1 MKGKGIV
8 LREPAVV
15 AIERESK
22 KVLAVGSDAYRMIGR
37 TPGSVLA
44 VRPLRQGTV
53 ADFELTSTMLRY
65 FVSSVIGRR
74 MFARPRAVIS
84 VPSGVNEMEKRSII
98 SIMFDAGMRRTQ
110 LLDRP
115 IAAALGVGLQFQEAY
130 GTMIVD
136 MGAGVTDIAVL
147 SMGEVVVASCVPI
160 GGDYFGNE
168 EGGYVVRMTETYRK
182 KPLKSRDMLVTDMNG
197 DFHIIKNSDSEQL
210 KALVQGE
217 TPIVNVFNFGPALV
231 IDGELQQ
238 MPDKYNYNI
247 RGLEPRCAIG
257 QVGPLEY
264 VLVVVD
270 GGKKRTVTIT
280 AEDGTK
286 KKSTGCTVETLAQFM
301 ADQGCQQA
309 YNLDGGNSALMVF
322 HGENYSQ
329 KSFSAE
335 RSVSDII
342 YFATAI
348 DFGLDGADKE

>member
-1 MKGKGIV
+1 MAQVNDIGIDLGTSNVLIYMKGKGIV

-84 VPSGVNEMEKRSII
+84 VPSGVNEVEKRSII

-115 IAAALGVGLQFQEAY
+115 LAAALGVGLQFQEAY

-160 GGDYFGNE
+160 GGDYFDDAIIR
-168 EGGYVVRMTETYRK
+168 YLRK
-182 KPLKSRDMLVTDMNG
+182 KYNLL
-197 DFHIIKNSDSEQL
+197 I
-210 KALVQGE
+210 GE
-217 TPIVNVFNFGPALV
+217 
-231 IDGELQQ
+231 
-238 MPDKYNYNI
+238 
-247 RGLEPRCAIG
+247 R
-257 QVGPLEY
+257 
-264 VLVVVD
+264 
-270 GGKKRTVTIT
+270 T
-280 AEDGTK
+280 AEEIKVNIGCAVPQANEISMDV
-286 KKSTGCTVETLAQFM
+286 TGRNLISGLPKTQAITTGEIYEALKDPISELIEAIQAVIERTPPQLA
-301 ADQGCQQA
+301 
-309 YNLDGGNSALMVF
+309 
-322 HGENYSQ
+322 
-329 KSFSAE
+329 
-335 RSVSDII
+335 SDIFEDGI
-342 YFATAI
+342 VFSGGAAALT
-348 DFGLDGADKE
+348 GLSEAVYAALHVPCGVADDPQTSVVMGCGRALEDLSGMKHLLGDARRGRGR

>member
-1 MKGKGIV
+1 MFMAQVNDIGIDLGTSNVLIYMKGKGIV

-84 VPSGVNEMEKRSII
+84 VPSGVNEVEKRSII
-98 SIMFDAGMRRTQ
+98 TIMFDAGMRRTQ

-115 IAAALGVGLQFQEAY
+115 LAAALGVGLQFQEAY

-160 GGDYFGNE
+160 GGDYFDDAIIR
-168 EGGYVVRMTETYRK
+168 YLRK
-182 KPLKSRDMLVTDMNG
+182 KYNLL
-197 DFHIIKNSDSEQL
+197 I
-210 KALVQGE
+210 GE
-217 TPIVNVFNFGPALV
+217 
-231 IDGELQQ
+231 
-238 MPDKYNYNI
+238 
-247 RGLEPRCAIG
+247 R
-257 QVGPLEY
+257 
-264 VLVVVD
+264 
-270 GGKKRTVTIT
+270 T
-280 AEDGTK
+280 AEEIKVNIGCAVPQANEISMDV
-286 KKSTGCTVETLAQFM
+286 TGRNLISGLPKTQAITTGEIYEALKDPVSELIEAIQAVIERTPPQLA
-301 ADQGCQQA
+301 
-309 YNLDGGNSALMVF
+309 
-322 HGENYSQ
+322 
-329 KSFSAE
+329 
-335 RSVSDII
+335 SDIFEDGI
-342 YFATAI
+342 VFSGGAAALT
-348 DFGLDGADKE
+348 GLSEAVYAALHVPCGVADDPQTSVVMGCGRALEDLSGMKHLLGDARRGWGR

>member
-1 MKGKGIV
+1 MAQINDIGIDLGTSNVLIYMKGKGIV

-22 KVLAVGSDAYRMIGR
+22 KVLAVGGDAYRMIGR

-53 ADFELTSTMLRY
+53 SDFELTSTMLRY

-84 VPSGVNEMEKRSII
+84 VPSGVNEVEKRSII

-160 GGDYFGNE
+160 GGDYFDDAIIR
-168 EGGYVVRMTETYRK
+168 YLRK
-182 KPLKSRDMLVTDMNG
+182 KYNLLIGERTAEEIKVNIGCAVPQANEISMDVTGRNLISGLPKTQSISTGEIYEALKDAVGELIEAIQAVIEHTPPQLA
-197 DFHIIKNSDSEQL
+197 SDSFDDGIVFSGGAAAL
-210 KALVQGE
+210 KGLTEAVSATLRIPCSLADDPQTSVVMGCGRALEDFSGMKH
-217 TPIVNVFNFGPALV
+217 L
-231 IDGELQQ
+231 
-238 MPDKYNYNI
+238 
-247 RGLEPRCAIG
+247 LENRKG
-257 QVGPLEY
+257 WG
-264 VLVVVD
+264 
-270 GGKKRTVTIT
+270 R
-280 AEDGTK
+280 
-286 KKSTGCTVETLAQFM
+286 
-301 ADQGCQQA
+301 
-309 YNLDGGNSALMVF
+309 
-322 HGENYSQ
+322 
-329 KSFSAE
+329 
-335 RSVSDII
+335 
-342 YFATAI
+342 
-348 DFGLDGADKE
+348 